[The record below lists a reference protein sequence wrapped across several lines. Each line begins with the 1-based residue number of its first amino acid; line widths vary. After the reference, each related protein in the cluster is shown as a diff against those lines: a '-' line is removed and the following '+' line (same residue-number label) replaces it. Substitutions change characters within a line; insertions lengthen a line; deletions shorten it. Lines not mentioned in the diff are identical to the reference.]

1 MLEPWHHGDGREGGL
16 RAGIENVAGIV
27 GLGTAANTSARALD
41 DSQVRLE
48 KLRNRLFS
56 QLQRDVGDELI
67 VHGRLAQRLPNTLCV
82 SFPLVSAQD
91 LLARAAEICASTG
104 AAWHS
109 STAAISPTLAA
120 MGVSPEHARGTVRFS
135 VG

>member
-1 MLEPWHHGDGREGGL
+1 
-16 RAGIENVAGIV
+16 
-27 GLGTAANTSARALD
+27 
-41 DSQVRLE
+41 
-48 KLRNRLFS
+48 LFS
-56 QLQRDVGDELI
+56 QLQRDAGDELI

-135 VG
+135 VGWYTTEDEIDRAASLLASAWEALS